1 MGDLPGGTSPTG
13 DPAWQALLV
22 ELAQWDGH
30 DAPVLTSLLDLASRL
45 LGASSWRL
53 VPEPSRTALTDE
65 LRGGESAD
73 AAAVLRVF
81 PVAVDGQPWAAWH
94 LRYSDNTATGSA
106 TGWATAF
113 SIAVGAAVATHSH
126 QSTLSTSQSTDA
138 LTELANRSTFLDE
151 LQRLTHANAA
161 TVVLSIIDVNSIRRY
176 NDEHGHS
183 AGDVL
188 LVAVGELLREIVGE
202 LPRSLAARLGGDE
215 FALVTGAHSLDDVVT
230 ALQRLHARAAN
241 DLGVGLSSGVA
252 TSRPDETEPVGQLLR
267 RADGALYLA
276 KRRHSAAPVVDA
288 SGAPAPGSAD
298 GGLAAVTSLSSRR
311 RWFRDRDDPLDDEP
325 G

>member
-1 MGDLPGGTSPTG
+1 MGDLPGGIAPTG
-13 DPAWQALLV
+13 DREWQALLV
-22 ELAQWDGH
+22 ELAQWDGR
-30 DAPVLTSLLDLASRL
+30 DSQALTPMLNRAGLL
-45 LGASSWRL
+45 LGTCSWRL
-53 VPEPSRTALTDE
+53 IPEPSRTALADE
-65 LRGGESAD
+65 LRGGDDMD
-73 AAAVLRVF
+73 AAAVVRVL
-81 PVAVDGQPWAAWH
+81 PIAVDGQPWAAWH
-94 LRYSDNTATGSA
+94 LRYSDDTAAASV

-113 SIAVGAAVATHSH
+113 SIALGAAVATQRH
-126 QSTLSTSQSTDA
+126 QSTLTTSQSTDA
-138 LTELANRSTFLDE
+138 LTELANRTTLLDE
-151 LQRLTHANAA
+151 LQRLTDEGSAS
-161 TVVLSIIDVNSIRRY
+161 VVLAIIDVNSIRRY
-176 NDEHGHS
+176 NDEHGHN

-215 FALVTGAHSLDDVVT
+215 FGFVTGAHPLDDVVT

-252 TSRPDETEPVGQLLR
+252 TSRSDDVEPVGQLLR

-288 SGAPAPGSAD
+288 SEAPTPGVDD